1 MLTTVSAGRVFDF
14 SHAVG
19 GLEMPQPIASACGS
33 GDTVYVLSRQF
44 EENLDVPWHRA
55 ANYAEVDV
63 FSMPNTPGGEVFLGT
78 FGRYGKGEGELIW
91 PVGIALDSE
100 ENIYIADEWMNRISI
115 FSNAGVFLGWW
126 GAAGSDDGEFDRP
139 SGISIDYNDDVYVV
153 DGMNHRVQ
161 KFRMNGEYVSQLGR
175 CGDGDGEL
183 NAPWGITLD
192 REGCVYVADHKNH
205 RVQKF
210 DAYGDFV
217 MSFGSYG
224 KGRGQLN
231 RPSDVAVDPDGDVY
245 VCDWGN
251 DRVQVFA
258 PDGKFIASLIGDAQ
272 QMARG
277 HQEQV
282 DANPDVIKA
291 RRRAYSL
298 EPEWRFAMPTGVTF
312 DVENSRL
319 IVADTQRSRVQ
330 IYNKVDDYM
339 EAQFNL

>member
-33 GDTVYVLSRQF
+33 GDTVFVLNRQF
-44 EENLDVPWHRA
+44 EEILDVPWNEA
-55 ANYAEVDV
+55 ALYAEVCS
-63 FSMPNTPGGEVFLGT
+63 FIMPTTPGSEEYLGT
-78 FGRYGKGEGELIW
+78 FSKYGDGDGELIW
-91 PVGIALDSE
+91 PVGIAIDSD

-115 FSNAGVFLGWW
+115 FTKFGDFLRNW
-126 GAAGSDDGEFDRP
+126 STQSGEQFNRA
-139 SGISIDYNDDVYVV
+139 SGIAFDPDDDLYVV
-153 DGMNHRVQ
+153 DSLNHTVR
-161 KFRMNGEYVSQLGR
+161 KFTKHGDYLSRLGTF
-175 CGDGDGEL
+175 GDGHGEL
-183 NAPWGITLD
+183 NSPWGITVD
-192 REGCVYVADHKNH
+192 RNGCVYVADHKNH

-231 RPSDVAVDPDGDVY
+231 RPSDVAVDPEGDVY

-251 DRVQVFA
+251 NRVQVFA
-258 PDGKFIASLIGDAQ
+258 ADGRFIASLIGDAQ
-272 QMARG
+272 QMAKG
-277 HQEQV
+277 HQIQV
-282 DANPDVIKA
+282 DANPDVFKA

-298 EPEWRFAMPTGVTF
+298 EPEWRFAFPTGVTF
-312 DVENSRL
+312 DAVNSRL

-330 IYNKVDDYM
+330 IYNKVSDYM
-339 EAQFNL
+339 EPQFNL

>member
-1 MLTTVSAGRVFDF
+1 MLTTVAAGRVFDY

-19 GLEMPQPIASACGS
+19 GLEMPQPIASACAA
-33 GDTVYVLSRQF
+33 GDRVYVLNRQF
-44 EENLDVPWHRA
+44 EEILDVPWNRA
-55 ANYAEVDV
+55 ALYAEVCS
-63 FSMPNTPGGEVFLGT
+63 FIMPTTPGSEEYIGT
-78 FGRYGKGEGELIW
+78 FSKYGDGDGELIW

-115 FSNAGVFLGWW
+115 FTNMGDFLIYW
-126 GAAGSDDGEFDRP
+126 GAPGCGDGEFNRLA
-139 SGISIDYNDDVYVV
+139 GIALDFDDSVYAV
-153 DGMNHRVQ
+153 DGLNHRVQ
-161 KFRMNGEYVSQLGR
+161 KFTKDGQYISQFGSF
-175 CGDGDGEL
+175 GDGYGEF
-183 NAPWGITLD
+183 NTPWGIALD

-205 RVQKF
+205 RAQKF
-210 DAYGDFV
+210 TPDGEFLA
-217 MSFGSYG
+217 SFGSYG

-258 PDGKFIASLIGDAQ
+258 SDGRFIASLIGDAQ
-272 QMARG
+272 QMAKG
-277 HQEQV
+277 HQIQV
-282 DANPDVIKA
+282 DANPDVMKA

-312 DVENSRL
+312 DAINSRL

-330 IYNKVDDYM
+330 IYNKVENYM
-339 EAQFNL
+339 EPQFNL

>member
-1 MLTTVSAGRVFDF
+1 MLTTVAAGRVFDY

-19 GLEMPQPIASACGS
+19 GLEMPQPIASSCGA
-33 GDTVYVLSRQF
+33 GDTVYVLNRQF
-44 EENLDVPWHRA
+44 EEILDVPWNKA
-55 ANYAEVDV
+55 ATCVEVCSFTMPTTPGAEVY
-63 FSMPNTPGGEVFLGT
+63 LGT
-78 FGRYGKGEGELIW
+78 FSKYGDGDGELIW
-91 PVGIALDSE
+91 PVSIALDSE

-115 FSNAGVFLGWW
+115 FTNTGNFLRHWGVSGC
-126 GAAGSDDGEFDRP
+126 GDGEFNRP
-139 SGISIDYNDDVYVV
+139 SGIVLDFDDVVYAV

-161 KFRMNGEYVSQLGR
+161 KLSKDSQYISQFGSF
-175 CGDGDGEL
+175 GDGYGEF
-183 NAPWGITLD
+183 NAPWGIALD

-210 DAYGDFV
+210 DSDGNYL

-312 DVENSRL
+312 DAANSRL

>member
-1 MLTTVSAGRVFDF
+1 MLTTVAAGRVFDY

-19 GLEMPQPIASACGS
+19 GLEMPQPIASACAPGKR
-33 GDTVYVLSRQF
+33 VYVLNRQF
-44 EENLDVPWHRA
+44 EEVLDVPWNKTA
-55 ANYAEVDV
+55 TCVEVNL
-63 FSMPNTPGGEVFLGT
+63 FRIPTTPRTEEFLGT
-78 FGRYGKGEGELIW
+78 FSRYGDGDGELIW

-100 ENIYIADEWMNRISI
+100 ENIYVADEWMNRISI
-115 FSNAGVFLGWW
+115 FTNSGQFMRNW
-126 GAAGSDDGEFDRP
+126 GTSGSGYGELNRP
-139 SGISIDYNDDVYVV
+139 SGIAIDHNDDTYVV

-161 KFRMNGEYVSQLGR
+161 KFTKDGEYISQFGSF
-175 CGDGDGEL
+175 GDGPGEL
-183 NAPWGITLD
+183 NSPWGIAVD
-192 REGCVYVADHKNH
+192 ERGCVYVADHKNH

-210 DAYGDFV
+210 DADGDFIAS
-217 MSFGSYG
+217 MGSYG
-224 KGRGQLN
+224 RGRGQLN
-231 RPSDVAVDPDGDVY
+231 RPSDVTVDPEGDVY

-258 PDGKFIASLIGDAQ
+258 PDGRFITSLVGDAQ